1 MAIAYSDVYRAW
13 DMEEG
18 TGSSLTDETGN
29 NNGTINGATWTT
41 GGPTNLNNGLDFN
54 GSSHYV
60 SFGFNPNQST
70 LSVEIWATID
80 VASTTGVLLGHGNL
94 GGGGQFDVFTE
105 SSALKG
111 RTRYSTSG
119 DTTDSVASISTATL
133 LHIVYTYDSSEVEI
147 WVDGSSDGAVS
158 ASGSIGTG
166 SQTLN
171 MGSVGAGSSSFYNGK
186 IWCARLYNRV
196 LTSDEIAFLYNSGA
210 GVAYADLEG
219 GATFKPIVSMF

>member
-1 MAIAYSDVYRAW
+1 
-13 DMEEG
+13 MEEG

-80 VASTTGVLLGHGNL
+80 DDSVTGVLLGHGTL

-105 SSALKG
+105 GGSTKG
-111 RTRYSTSG
+111 RTRYATSG
-119 DTTDSVASISTATL
+119 DTTDTFASSNATL
-133 LHIVYTYDSSEVEI
+133 YHFVYTYDASEVEL
-147 WVDGSSDGAVS
+147 WVNGSSDGAV
-158 ASGSIGTG
+158 AATGTIGTG

-171 MGSVGAGSSSFYNGK
+171 MGSRGAGTGSFYNGK

-196 LTSDEIAFLYNSGA
+196 LTSEEIAFLYNSGA
-210 GVAYADLEG
+210 GVAYANLEG
-219 GATFKPIVSMF
+219 TSGTFKPIVSMF